1 MHVTERADWRLWR
14 LLPTS
19 KTTFLDVAD
28 RCPLLRTEEAS
39 LWRALTPF
47 APRKE
52 CTSQT
57 KSGGGD
63 PHCRPRE
70 NNRNRNIKSKATPS
84 YRWHMASWK
93 WHELDNYVL
102 QVFHVD
108 TLQQQSEAS
117 RNDRGVSIKAKIRFL
132 GLDMGKIR
140 FLILEMRLLVFAN
153 GPIRFL
159 ILEMRFLVLP
169 TRLHK
174 TWRTSRFSC
183 RTSWDISVSKWACL
197 PSDCSNCSVRWPTC
211 SQVNTSDEHTVVKAS
226 VHAKERS
233 MGHAVEM
240 PARQCES
247 MYTLW
252 PYDPMTLWPYDP
264 IDPMTLWPY
273 DPMTL

>member
-47 APRKE
+47 VPRKE

-70 NNRNRNIKSKATPS
+70 TNRNRNIKSKATPS

-117 RNDRGVSIKAKIRFL
+117 WNDRDVSIKAEIRFL
-132 GLDMGKIR
+132 GLDMGNNS
-140 FLILEMRLLVFAN
+140 FSHSWDAVVRLLVFAN
-153 GPIRFL
+153 GQIRFL

-174 TWRTSRFSC
+174 TW
-183 RTSWDISVSKWACL
+183 
-197 PSDCSNCSVRWPTC
+197 
-211 SQVNTSDEHTVVKAS
+211 
-226 VHAKERS
+226 
-233 MGHAVEM
+233 
-240 PARQCES
+240 
-247 MYTLW
+247 
-252 PYDPMTLWPYDP
+252 
-264 IDPMTLWPY
+264 
-273 DPMTL
+273 